1 MHDWRRKATYMKKDK
16 ISISF
21 IQGKNEEVFYD
32 IFLPISEDVVTSLN
46 STKCIRKEIVSNISK
61 IFSPKLSELV
71 RFNSLERMP
80 EIFIDGK
87 YRPMNDSDDVFF
99 NTLLMN
105 NLESQHIPRTISMSD
120 SNYIFNFL
128 LKKNSVDPFYKYV
141 SSIEWDGVPRVRRWF
156 IDGLGA
162 YIPGVDKDTSDR
174 IIEEATQAWFVG
186 TMGRSN
192 GNSYKLEI
200 VPVLIGDQGTYKS
213 TYVSYT
219 AMSMVE
225 EDWYNSTVASLK
237 DPKFFFESIRGA
249 KVVEWSEST
258 QLKRAE
264 DVELLKA
271 FISQEKDTYRPSYA
285 RNSETYNR
293 QFSCIMTSNEK
304 TLFNDD
310 TGNRRFIPMVC
321 SDNRARWITYEN
333 MEENLYDVQ
342 QVWAEAL
349 ALLRSGAKAYMPSDV
364 ERLAMCQTKKFTK
377 SNEFFDEVISQ
388 LDENYPNVGDHI
400 EVKTL
405 KHMISNIK
413 YDFDEMRNRTVKTE
427 DLIKYA
433 NGEWIFEP
441 KKNIWVN
448 GKLQRR
454 NIITRVKPPS
464 EGE

>member
-1 MHDWRRKATYMKKDK
+1 MSCNKDLLKTDSDNFSGGTYVKLFKEDMSMDFFMLLKQKSYVHTLIRHYNEIFRSDMWK
-16 ISISF
+16 IYRY
-21 IQGKNEEVFYD
+21 NT
-32 IFLPISEDVVTSLN
+32 LL
-46 STKCIRKEIVSNISK
+46 
-61 IFSPKLSELV
+61 
-71 RFNSLERMP
+71 RMP
-80 EIFIDGK
+80 EVCDKGRFRPISDVDYSYFRMRLFEDMCSIGCPRNVSKLDGADLLDIIIEK
-87 YRPMNDSDDVFF
+87 YP
-99 NTLLMN
+99 
-105 NLESQHIPRTISMSD
+105 
-120 SNYIFNFL
+120 
-128 LKKNSVDPFYKYV
+128 VDPFYEYV

-156 IDGLGA
+156 IDGLGV
-162 YIPGVDKDTSDR
+162 YIPGVDKDTSDL

-219 AMSMVE
+219 AMSMVD

-364 ERLAMCQTKKFTK
+364 ERLAMCQTRNFTK

-388 LDENYPNVGDHI
+388 LDENYPNVGDYI

-413 YDFDEMRNRTVKTE
+413 YDFDEMRNRTVRTE
-427 DLIKYA
+427 DLIKYT

-441 KKNIWVN
+441 RKNIWVD
-448 GKLQRR
+448 GKRVRR

>member
-1 MHDWRRKATYMKKDK
+1 MSCNKDLLKTDSDNFSGGTYVKLFKEDMSMDFFMLLKQKSYVHTLIRHYNEIFRSDMWK
-16 ISISF
+16 IYRY
-21 IQGKNEEVFYD
+21 NT
-32 IFLPISEDVVTSLN
+32 LL
-46 STKCIRKEIVSNISK
+46 
-61 IFSPKLSELV
+61 
-71 RFNSLERMP
+71 RMP
-80 EIFIDGK
+80 EVCDKGRFRPISDVDYSYFRMRLFEDMCSIGCPRNVSKLDGADLLDIIIEK
-87 YRPMNDSDDVFF
+87 YP
-99 NTLLMN
+99 
-105 NLESQHIPRTISMSD
+105 
-120 SNYIFNFL
+120 
-128 LKKNSVDPFYKYV
+128 VDPFYEYV

-174 IIEEATQAWFVG
+174 IIDEATQAWFVG

-364 ERLAMCQTKKFTK
+364 ERLAMSQTRNFAK

-388 LDENYPNVGDHI
+388 LDEAYPNVGDYI

-441 KKNIWVN
+441 KKNIWVD
-448 GKLQRR
+448 GKRVRR

>member
-1 MHDWRRKATYMKKDK
+1 MSCNKDLLKTDSDNFSGGTYVKLFKEDMSMDFFMLLKQKSYVHTLIRHYNEIFRSDMWK
-16 ISISF
+16 IYRY
-21 IQGKNEEVFYD
+21 NT
-32 IFLPISEDVVTSLN
+32 LL
-46 STKCIRKEIVSNISK
+46 
-61 IFSPKLSELV
+61 
-71 RFNSLERMP
+71 RMP
-80 EIFIDGK
+80 EVCDKGRFRPISDVDYSYFRMRLFEDMCSIGCPRNVSKLDGADLLDIIIEK
-87 YRPMNDSDDVFF
+87 YP
-99 NTLLMN
+99 
-105 NLESQHIPRTISMSD
+105 
-120 SNYIFNFL
+120 
-128 LKKNSVDPFYKYV
+128 VDPFYEYV

-342 QVWAEAL
+342 QAWAEAL

-364 ERLAMCQTKKFTK
+364 ERLAMSQTRNFAK

-388 LDENYPNVGDHI
+388 LDEAYPNVGDYI

-441 KKNIWVN
+441 KKNIWVD
-448 GKLQRR
+448 GKRVRR

>member
-1 MHDWRRKATYMKKDK
+1 MSCNKDLLKTDSDNFSGGTYVKLFKEDIPMDFFMLLKQKSYVHTLIRHYNEIFRSDMWK
-16 ISISF
+16 IYRY
-21 IQGKNEEVFYD
+21 NT
-32 IFLPISEDVVTSLN
+32 LL
-46 STKCIRKEIVSNISK
+46 
-61 IFSPKLSELV
+61 
-71 RFNSLERMP
+71 RMP
-80 EIFIDGK
+80 EVCDKGRFRPISDADYSYFRMRLFEDMCSIGCPRNVSKLDGADLLDIIIEK
-87 YRPMNDSDDVFF
+87 YP
-99 NTLLMN
+99 
-105 NLESQHIPRTISMSD
+105 
-120 SNYIFNFL
+120 
-128 LKKNSVDPFYKYV
+128 VDPFYEYV

-162 YIPGVDKDTSDR
+162 YIPGVDKSTSDL

-364 ERLAMCQTKKFTK
+364 ERLAMCQTRKFTK
-377 SNEFFDEVISQ
+377 SNEFFDEIISQ
-388 LDENYPNVGDHI
+388 LDENYPNVGDYI

-427 DLIKYA
+427 DLIKYT

>member
-1 MHDWRRKATYMKKDK
+1 MSCNKDLLKTDSDNFSGGTYVKLFKEDMSMDFFMLLKQKSYVHTLIRHYNEIFRSDMWK
-16 ISISF
+16 IYRY
-21 IQGKNEEVFYD
+21 NT
-32 IFLPISEDVVTSLN
+32 LL
-46 STKCIRKEIVSNISK
+46 
-61 IFSPKLSELV
+61 
-71 RFNSLERMP
+71 RMP
-80 EIFIDGK
+80 EVCDKGRFRPISDVDYSYFRMRLFEDMCSIGCPRNVSKLDGADLLDIIIEK
-87 YRPMNDSDDVFF
+87 YP
-99 NTLLMN
+99 
-105 NLESQHIPRTISMSD
+105 
-120 SNYIFNFL
+120 
-128 LKKNSVDPFYKYV
+128 VDPFYEYV

-364 ERLAMCQTKKFTK
+364 ERLAMSQTRNFAK

-388 LDENYPNVGDHI
+388 LDEAYPNVGDYI

-441 KKNIWVN
+441 KKNIWVD
-448 GKLQRR
+448 GKRVRR

>member
-1 MHDWRRKATYMKKDK
+1 MSCNKDLLKTDSDNFSGGTYVKLFKEDIPMDFFMLLKQKSYVHTLIRHYNEIFRSDMWK
-16 ISISF
+16 IYRY
-21 IQGKNEEVFYD
+21 NT
-32 IFLPISEDVVTSLN
+32 LL
-46 STKCIRKEIVSNISK
+46 
-61 IFSPKLSELV
+61 
-71 RFNSLERMP
+71 RMP
-80 EIFIDGK
+80 EVCDKGRFRPISDADYSYFRMRLFEDMCSIGCPRNVSKLDGADLLDIIIEK
-87 YRPMNDSDDVFF
+87 YP
-99 NTLLMN
+99 
-105 NLESQHIPRTISMSD
+105 
-120 SNYIFNFL
+120 
-128 LKKNSVDPFYKYV
+128 VDPFYEYV

-162 YIPGVDKDTSDR
+162 YIPGVDKSTSDL

-321 SDNRARWITYEN
+321 SDNRARWITHEN

-349 ALLRSGAKAYMPSDV
+349 ALLKSGAKAYMPSDV
-364 ERLAMCQTKKFTK
+364 ERLAMCQTRNFTK

-388 LDENYPNVGDHI
+388 LDEAYPNVGDYI

-427 DLIKYA
+427 DLIKYT

-441 KKNIWVN
+441 KKNIWVD
-448 GKLQRR
+448 GKRVRR

>member
-1 MHDWRRKATYMKKDK
+1 MAKPLDAINSCNELLENVFNELPPDYVDQLKDVKSFRKVFTTNAKIIFKKD
-16 ISISF
+16 F
-21 IQGKNEEVFYD
+21 ID
-32 IFLPISEDVVTSLN
+32 SL
-46 STKCIRKEIVSNISK
+46 
-61 IFSPKLSELV
+61 
-71 RFNSLERMP
+71 RFNTLTRIPERLY
-80 EIFIDGK
+80 DGK
-87 YRPMNDSDDVFF
+87 YRSLRSADDVYF
-99 NTLLMN
+99 NVLLIN
-105 NLESQHIPRTISMSD
+105 NLERIGLNRTISMAD
-120 SNYIFNFL
+120 SNNIIDYLVDHNR
-128 LKKNSVDPFYKYV
+128 VDPFYEYV
-141 SSIEWDGVPRVRRWF
+141 SSIKWDGVPRVRRWF

-219 AMSMVE
+219 AMSMVD

-388 LDENYPNVGDHI
+388 LDENYPNVGDYI

-413 YDFDEMRNRTVKTE
+413 YDFDEMRNRTVRTE
-427 DLIKYA
+427 DLIKYT

-441 KKNIWVN
+441 RKNIWVS
-448 GKLQRR
+448 GKRLRK

>member
-1 MHDWRRKATYMKKDK
+1 MYRYNTLSRTNEVLFEDTYVSLNENDYTIFGMRLNESLARISCPHK
-16 ISISF
+16 IS
-21 IQGKNEEVFYD
+21 
-32 IFLPISEDVVTSLN
+32 
-46 STKCIRKEIVSNISK
+46 KELCVN
-61 IFSPKLSELV
+61 LV
-71 RFNSLERMP
+71 GVMTAWNR
-80 EIFIDGK
+80 
-87 YRPMNDSDDVFF
+87 
-99 NTLLMN
+99 
-105 NLESQHIPRTISMSD
+105 
-120 SNYIFNFL
+120 
-128 LKKNSVDPFYKYV
+128 VDPFYEYV
-141 SSIEWDGVPRVRRWF
+141 SSIKWDGVPRVRRWF

-219 AMSMVE
+219 AMSMVD

-388 LDENYPNVGDHI
+388 LDENYPNVGDYI

-427 DLIKYA
+427 DLIKYTD
-433 NGEWIFEP
+433 GEWIFEP

>member
-1 MHDWRRKATYMKKDK
+1 MTRPLDTINSCNELLENVFNELPPDYVDQLKDVKSFRKVFTTNAKIIFKKD
-16 ISISF
+16 F
-21 IQGKNEEVFYD
+21 ID
-32 IFLPISEDVVTSLN
+32 SL
-46 STKCIRKEIVSNISK
+46 
-61 IFSPKLSELV
+61 
-71 RFNSLERMP
+71 RFNTLTRIPERLY
-80 EIFIDGK
+80 DGK
-87 YRPMNDSDDVFF
+87 YRSLRSADDVYF
-99 NTLLMN
+99 NVLLIN
-105 NLESQHIPRTISMSD
+105 NLERIGLNRTISMAD
-120 SNYIFNFL
+120 SNNIIDYLVDHNR
-128 LKKNSVDPFYKYV
+128 VDPFYEYV
-141 SSIEWDGVPRVRRWF
+141 SSIKWDGVPRVRRWF

-388 LDENYPNVGDHI
+388 LDENYPNVGDYI

>member
-1 MHDWRRKATYMKKDK
+1 MKLFKEDMSMDFFMLLKQKSYIHTLIRHYDEIFRSDMWK
-16 ISISF
+16 IYRY
-21 IQGKNEEVFYD
+21 NT
-32 IFLPISEDVVTSLN
+32 LL
-46 STKCIRKEIVSNISK
+46 
-61 IFSPKLSELV
+61 
-71 RFNSLERMP
+71 RMP
-80 EIFIDGK
+80 EVCDKGRFRPISDADYSYFRMRLFEDMCSIGCPRNVSKLDGADLLDIIIEK
-87 YRPMNDSDDVFF
+87 YP
-99 NTLLMN
+99 
-105 NLESQHIPRTISMSD
+105 
-120 SNYIFNFL
+120 
-128 LKKNSVDPFYKYV
+128 VDPFYEYV

-219 AMSMVE
+219 AMSMVD

-388 LDENYPNVGDHI
+388 LDENYPNVGDYI

-427 DLIKYA
+427 DLIKYT

>member
-1 MHDWRRKATYMKKDK
+1 MSSA
-16 ISISF
+16 
-21 IQGKNEEVFYD
+21 NVA
-32 IFLPISEDVVTSLN
+32 FLTQ
-46 STKCIRKEIVSNISK
+46 
-61 IFSPKLSELV
+61 KLTIEA
-71 RFNSLERMP
+71 P
-80 EIFIDGK
+80 DGE
-87 YRPMNDSDDVFF
+87 MN
-99 NTLLMN
+99 
-105 NLESQHIPRTISMSD
+105 
-120 SNYIFNFL
+120 
-128 LKKNSVDPFYKYV
+128 
-141 SSIEWDGVPRVRRWF
+141 
-156 IDGLGA
+156 
-162 YIPGVDKDTSDR
+162 R

-219 AMSMVE
+219 AMSMVD

-388 LDENYPNVGDHI
+388 LDENYPNVGDYI

-413 YDFDEMRNRTVKTE
+413 YDFDEMRNRIVRTE
-427 DLIKYA
+427 DLIKYT

-441 KKNIWVN
+441 RKNIWVS
-448 GKLQRR
+448 GKRLRK

>member
-1 MHDWRRKATYMKKDK
+1 MTRPLDTINSCNELLENVFNELPPDYVDQLKDVKSFRKVFTTNAKIIFKKD
-16 ISISF
+16 F
-21 IQGKNEEVFYD
+21 ID
-32 IFLPISEDVVTSLN
+32 SL
-46 STKCIRKEIVSNISK
+46 
-61 IFSPKLSELV
+61 
-71 RFNSLERMP
+71 RFNTLTRIPERLY
-80 EIFIDGK
+80 DGK
-87 YRPMNDSDDVFF
+87 YRSLRSADDVYF
-99 NTLLMN
+99 NVLLIN
-105 NLESQHIPRTISMSD
+105 NLERIGLNRTISMAD
-120 SNYIFNFL
+120 SNNIIDYLVDHNR
-128 LKKNSVDPFYKYV
+128 VDPFYEYV
-141 SSIEWDGVPRVRRWF
+141 SSIKWDGVPRVRRWF

-219 AMSMVE
+219 AMSMVD

-364 ERLAMCQTKKFTK
+364 ERLAMCQTRKFTK
-377 SNEFFDEVISQ
+377 SNEFFDEIISQ
-388 LDENYPNVGDHI
+388 LDENYPNVGDYI

>member
-1 MHDWRRKATYMKKDK
+1 MSCNKDLLKTDSDNFSGGTYVKLFKEDIPMDFFMLLKQKSYVHTLIRHYNEIFRSDMWK
-16 ISISF
+16 IYRY
-21 IQGKNEEVFYD
+21 NT
-32 IFLPISEDVVTSLN
+32 LL
-46 STKCIRKEIVSNISK
+46 
-61 IFSPKLSELV
+61 
-71 RFNSLERMP
+71 RMP
-80 EIFIDGK
+80 EVCDKGRFRPISDADYSYFRMRLFEDMCSIGCPRNVSKLDGADLLDIIIEK
-87 YRPMNDSDDVFF
+87 YP
-99 NTLLMN
+99 
-105 NLESQHIPRTISMSD
+105 
-120 SNYIFNFL
+120 
-128 LKKNSVDPFYKYV
+128 VDPFYEYV

-162 YIPGVDKDTSDR
+162 YIPGVDKSTSDL

-321 SDNRARWITYEN
+321 SDNRARWITHEN

-364 ERLAMCQTKKFTK
+364 ERLAMCQTRKFTK
-377 SNEFFDEVISQ
+377 SNEFFDEIISQ
-388 LDENYPNVGDHI
+388 LDENYPNVGDYI

-413 YDFDEMRNRTVKTE
+413 YDFDEMRNRTVRTE
-427 DLIKYA
+427 DLIKYT

-441 KKNIWVN
+441 KKNIWVD
-448 GKLQRR
+448 GKRVRR

>member
-1 MHDWRRKATYMKKDK
+1 MAKPLDAINSCNELLENVFNELPPDYVDQLKDVKSFRKVFTTSAKIIFKKD
-16 ISISF
+16 F
-21 IQGKNEEVFYD
+21 IN
-32 IFLPISEDVVTSLN
+32 SL
-46 STKCIRKEIVSNISK
+46 
-61 IFSPKLSELV
+61 
-71 RFNSLERMP
+71 RFNTLTRIPERLY
-80 EIFIDGK
+80 DGK
-87 YRPMNDSDDVFF
+87 YRSLRSADDVYF
-99 NTLLMN
+99 NVLLIN
-105 NLESQHIPRTISMSD
+105 NLERIGLNRTISMAD
-120 SNYIFNFL
+120 SNNIIDYLVDHNR
-128 LKKNSVDPFYKYV
+128 VDPFYEYV
-141 SSIEWDGVPRVRRWF
+141 SSIKWDGAPRVRRWF

-219 AMSMVE
+219 AMSMVD

-364 ERLAMCQTKKFTK
+364 ERLAMCQTRKFTK
-377 SNEFFDEVISQ
+377 SNEFFDEIISQ
-388 LDENYPNVGDHI
+388 LDENYPNVGDYI

-413 YDFDEMRNRTVKTE
+413 YDFDEMRNRIVRTE
-427 DLIKYA
+427 DLIKYT

-441 KKNIWVN
+441 RKNIWVS
-448 GKLQRR
+448 GKRLRK

>member
-1 MHDWRRKATYMKKDK
+1 MTRPLDTINSCNELLENVFNELPPDYVDQLKDVKSFRKEFTTSAKIIFKKD
-16 ISISF
+16 F
-21 IQGKNEEVFYD
+21 IN
-32 IFLPISEDVVTSLN
+32 SL
-46 STKCIRKEIVSNISK
+46 
-61 IFSPKLSELV
+61 
-71 RFNSLERMP
+71 RFNTLTRIPERLY
-80 EIFIDGK
+80 DGK
-87 YRPMNDSDDVFF
+87 YRSLRSADDVYF
-99 NTLLMN
+99 NVLLIN
-105 NLESQHIPRTISMSD
+105 NLERIGLNRTISMAD
-120 SNYIFNFL
+120 SNNIIDYLVDHNR
-128 LKKNSVDPFYKYV
+128 VDPFYEYV
-141 SSIEWDGVPRVRRWF
+141 SSSEWDGVPRVRRWF

-162 YIPGVDKDTSDR
+162 YIPGVDKDTSDL

-364 ERLAMCQTKKFTK
+364 ERLAMCQTRKFTK
-377 SNEFFDEVISQ
+377 SNEFFDEIISQ
-388 LDENYPNVGDHI
+388 LDENYPNVGDYI

-413 YDFDEMRNRTVKTE
+413 YDFDEMRNRIVRTE
-427 DLIKYA
+427 DLIKYT

-441 KKNIWVN
+441 RKNIWVS
-448 GKLQRR
+448 GKRLRKH
-454 NIITRVKPPS
+454 IITRVTPPS

>member
-1 MHDWRRKATYMKKDK
+1 MHDEKELSKPVWNGEFMFLFKEYIPIDICGKLNSKSFGDYLVQYYNELFNDGIKKMYRYNTLSRTNEVLFEDTYVSLNENDYTIFGMRLNESLARISCPHK
-16 ISISF
+16 IS
-21 IQGKNEEVFYD
+21 
-32 IFLPISEDVVTSLN
+32 
-46 STKCIRKEIVSNISK
+46 KELCVN
-61 IFSPKLSELV
+61 LV
-71 RFNSLERMP
+71 GVMTAWNR
-80 EIFIDGK
+80 
-87 YRPMNDSDDVFF
+87 
-99 NTLLMN
+99 
-105 NLESQHIPRTISMSD
+105 
-120 SNYIFNFL
+120 
-128 LKKNSVDPFYKYV
+128 VDPFYEYV
-141 SSIEWDGVPRVRRWF
+141 SSIKWDGVPRVRRWF

-162 YIPGVDKDTSDR
+162 YIPGVDKSTSDL

-364 ERLAMCQTKKFTK
+364 ERLAMSQTRNFTK

-388 LDENYPNVGDHI
+388 LDEAYPNVGDYI

>member
-1 MHDWRRKATYMKKDK
+1 MHDEKELSKPVWNGEFMFLFKEYIPIDICGKLNSKSFGDYLVQYYNELFNDGIKKMYRYNTLSRTNEVLFEDTYVSLNENDYTIFGMRLNESLARISCPHK
-16 ISISF
+16 IS
-21 IQGKNEEVFYD
+21 
-32 IFLPISEDVVTSLN
+32 
-46 STKCIRKEIVSNISK
+46 KELCVN
-61 IFSPKLSELV
+61 LV
-71 RFNSLERMP
+71 GVMTAWNR
-80 EIFIDGK
+80 
-87 YRPMNDSDDVFF
+87 
-99 NTLLMN
+99 
-105 NLESQHIPRTISMSD
+105 
-120 SNYIFNFL
+120 
-128 LKKNSVDPFYKYV
+128 VDPFYEYV
-141 SSIEWDGVPRVRRWF
+141 SSIKWDGVPRVRRWF

-162 YIPGVDKDTSDR
+162 YIPGVDKSTSDL

-388 LDENYPNVGDHI
+388 LDEAYPNVGDYI

>member
-1 MHDWRRKATYMKKDK
+1 MAKPLDAINSCNELLENVFNELPPDYVDQLKDVKSFRKVFTTSAKIIFKKD
-16 ISISF
+16 F
-21 IQGKNEEVFYD
+21 IN
-32 IFLPISEDVVTSLN
+32 SL
-46 STKCIRKEIVSNISK
+46 
-61 IFSPKLSELV
+61 
-71 RFNSLERMP
+71 RFNTLTRIPERLYN
-80 EIFIDGK
+80 GK
-87 YRPMNDSDDVFF
+87 YRSLRSADDVYF
-99 NTLLMN
+99 NVLLIN
-105 NLESQHIPRTISMSD
+105 NLERIGLNRTISMAD
-120 SNYIFNFL
+120 SNNIIDYLVDHNR
-128 LKKNSVDPFYKYV
+128 VDPFYEYV
-141 SSIEWDGVPRVRRWF
+141 SSIKWDGVPRVRRWF

-219 AMSMVE
+219 AMSMVD

-364 ERLAMCQTKKFTK
+364 ERLAMCQTRKFTK
-377 SNEFFDEVISQ
+377 SNEFFDEIISQ
-388 LDENYPNVGDHI
+388 LDENYPNVGDYI

-413 YDFDEMRNRTVKTE
+413 YDFDEMRNRIVRTE
-427 DLIKYA
+427 DLIKYT

-441 KKNIWVN
+441 RKNIWVS
-448 GKLQRR
+448 GKRLRK

>member
-1 MHDWRRKATYMKKDK
+1 MSCNKDLLKTDSGNFSGGAYVKLFKEDMSMDFFMLLKQKSYIHTLIRHYDEIFRSDMWK
-16 ISISF
+16 IYRY
-21 IQGKNEEVFYD
+21 NT
-32 IFLPISEDVVTSLN
+32 LL
-46 STKCIRKEIVSNISK
+46 
-61 IFSPKLSELV
+61 
-71 RFNSLERMP
+71 RMP
-80 EIFIDGK
+80 EVCDKGRFRPISDADYSYFRMRLFEDMCSIGCPRNVSKLDGADLLDIIIEK
-87 YRPMNDSDDVFF
+87 YP
-99 NTLLMN
+99 
-105 NLESQHIPRTISMSD
+105 
-120 SNYIFNFL
+120 
-128 LKKNSVDPFYKYV
+128 VDPFYEYV

-219 AMSMVE
+219 AMSMVD

-321 SDNRARWITYEN
+321 SDNRARWITHEN

-364 ERLAMCQTKKFTK
+364 ERLAMSQTRNFTK

-388 LDENYPNVGDHI
+388 LDENYPNVGDYI

>member
-1 MHDWRRKATYMKKDK
+1 MFKEDMSMDFFMLLKQKSYVHTLIRHYNEIFRSDMWK
-16 ISISF
+16 IYRY
-21 IQGKNEEVFYD
+21 NT
-32 IFLPISEDVVTSLN
+32 LL
-46 STKCIRKEIVSNISK
+46 
-61 IFSPKLSELV
+61 
-71 RFNSLERMP
+71 RMP
-80 EIFIDGK
+80 EVCDKGRFRPISDVDYSYFRMRLFEDMCSIGCPRNVSKLDGADLLDIIIEK
-87 YRPMNDSDDVFF
+87 YP
-99 NTLLMN
+99 
-105 NLESQHIPRTISMSD
+105 
-120 SNYIFNFL
+120 
-128 LKKNSVDPFYKYV
+128 VDPFYEYV

-364 ERLAMCQTKKFTK
+364 ERLAMSQTRNFAK

-388 LDENYPNVGDHI
+388 LDEAYPNVGDYI

>member
-1 MHDWRRKATYMKKDK
+1 MHDEKGLSKPVWNGAFMFLFKEYIPIDICGKLNSKSFGDYLVQYYNELFNDGIKKMYRYNTLSRTNEVLFEDTYVSLNENDYTIFGMRLNESLARISCPHK
-16 ISISF
+16 IS
-21 IQGKNEEVFYD
+21 
-32 IFLPISEDVVTSLN
+32 
-46 STKCIRKEIVSNISK
+46 KELCVN
-61 IFSPKLSELV
+61 LV
-71 RFNSLERMP
+71 GVMTAWNR
-80 EIFIDGK
+80 
-87 YRPMNDSDDVFF
+87 
-99 NTLLMN
+99 
-105 NLESQHIPRTISMSD
+105 
-120 SNYIFNFL
+120 
-128 LKKNSVDPFYKYV
+128 VDPFYEYV

-162 YIPGVDKDTSDR
+162 YIPGVDKDMSDR

-388 LDENYPNVGDHI
+388 LDENYPNVGDYI

>member
-1 MHDWRRKATYMKKDK
+1 MSCNKDLLKTDSDNFSGGTYVKLFKEDIPMDFFMLLKQKSYVHTLIRHYNEIFRSDMWK
-16 ISISF
+16 IYRY
-21 IQGKNEEVFYD
+21 NT
-32 IFLPISEDVVTSLN
+32 LL
-46 STKCIRKEIVSNISK
+46 
-61 IFSPKLSELV
+61 
-71 RFNSLERMP
+71 RMP
-80 EIFIDGK
+80 EVCDKGRFRPISDADYSYFRMRLFEDMCSIGCPRNVSKIDGADLLDIIIEK
-87 YRPMNDSDDVFF
+87 YP
-99 NTLLMN
+99 
-105 NLESQHIPRTISMSD
+105 
-120 SNYIFNFL
+120 
-128 LKKNSVDPFYKYV
+128 VDPFYEYV

-162 YIPGVDKDTSDR
+162 YIPGVDKDTSDL

-219 AMSMVE
+219 AMSMVD

-364 ERLAMCQTKKFTK
+364 ERLAMCQTRKFTK
-377 SNEFFDEVISQ
+377 SNEFFDEIISQ
-388 LDENYPNVGDHI
+388 LDEAYPNVGDYI

-427 DLIKYA
+427 DLIKYT

-441 KKNIWVN
+441 KKNIWVD
-448 GKLQRR
+448 GKRVRR

>member
-1 MHDWRRKATYMKKDK
+1 MSCNKDLLKTDSDNFSGGTYVKLFKEDMSMDFFMLLKQKSYIHTLIRHYDEIFRSDMWK
-16 ISISF
+16 IYRY
-21 IQGKNEEVFYD
+21 NT
-32 IFLPISEDVVTSLN
+32 LL
-46 STKCIRKEIVSNISK
+46 
-61 IFSPKLSELV
+61 
-71 RFNSLERMP
+71 RMP
-80 EIFIDGK
+80 EVCDKGRFRPISDADYSYFRMRLFEDMCSIGCPRNVSKLDGADLLDIIIEK
-87 YRPMNDSDDVFF
+87 YP
-99 NTLLMN
+99 
-105 NLESQHIPRTISMSD
+105 
-120 SNYIFNFL
+120 
-128 LKKNSVDPFYKYV
+128 VDPFYEYV

-321 SDNRARWITYEN
+321 SDNRARWITHEN

-388 LDENYPNVGDHI
+388 LDENYPNVGDYI

-427 DLIKYA
+427 DLIKYT

-441 KKNIWVN
+441 KKNIWVD
-448 GKLQRR
+448 GKRVRR

>member
-1 MHDWRRKATYMKKDK
+1 MSCNKDLLKTDSDNFSGGTYVKLFKEDMSMDFFMLLKQKSYVHTLIRHYNEIFRSDMWK
-16 ISISF
+16 IYRY
-21 IQGKNEEVFYD
+21 NT
-32 IFLPISEDVVTSLN
+32 LL
-46 STKCIRKEIVSNISK
+46 
-61 IFSPKLSELV
+61 
-71 RFNSLERMP
+71 RMP
-80 EIFIDGK
+80 EVCDKGRFRPISDVDYSYFRMRLFEDMCSIGCPRNVSKLDGADLLDIIIEK
-87 YRPMNDSDDVFF
+87 YP
-99 NTLLMN
+99 
-105 NLESQHIPRTISMSD
+105 
-120 SNYIFNFL
+120 
-128 LKKNSVDPFYKYV
+128 VDPFYEYV

-388 LDENYPNVGDHI
+388 LDENYPNVGDYI

>member
-1 MHDWRRKATYMKKDK
+1 MSCNKDLLKTDSDNFSGGTYVKLFKEDMSMDFFMLLKQKSYVHTLIRHYNEIFRSDMWK
-16 ISISF
+16 IYRY
-21 IQGKNEEVFYD
+21 NT
-32 IFLPISEDVVTSLN
+32 LL
-46 STKCIRKEIVSNISK
+46 
-61 IFSPKLSELV
+61 
-71 RFNSLERMP
+71 RMP
-80 EIFIDGK
+80 EVCDKGRFRPISDVDYSYFRMRLFEDMCSIGCPRNVSKLDGADLLDIIIEK
-87 YRPMNDSDDVFF
+87 YP
-99 NTLLMN
+99 
-105 NLESQHIPRTISMSD
+105 
-120 SNYIFNFL
+120 
-128 LKKNSVDPFYKYV
+128 VDPFYEYV

-364 ERLAMCQTKKFTK
+364 ERLAMSQTRNFAK

-388 LDENYPNVGDHI
+388 LDEAYPNVGDYI

-405 KHMISNIK
+405 
-413 YDFDEMRNRTVKTE
+413 
-427 DLIKYA
+427 
-433 NGEWIFEP
+433 
-441 KKNIWVN
+441 
-448 GKLQRR
+448 
-454 NIITRVKPPS
+454 
-464 EGE
+464 

>member
-1 MHDWRRKATYMKKDK
+1 MSCNKDLLKTDSDNFSGGTYVKLFKEDIPMDFFMLLKQKSYVHTLIRHYNEIFRSDMWK
-16 ISISF
+16 IYRY
-21 IQGKNEEVFYD
+21 NT
-32 IFLPISEDVVTSLN
+32 LL
-46 STKCIRKEIVSNISK
+46 
-61 IFSPKLSELV
+61 
-71 RFNSLERMP
+71 RMP
-80 EIFIDGK
+80 EVCDKGRFRPISDADYSYFRMRLFEDMCSIGCPRNVSKLDGADLLDIIIEK
-87 YRPMNDSDDVFF
+87 YP
-99 NTLLMN
+99 
-105 NLESQHIPRTISMSD
+105 
-120 SNYIFNFL
+120 
-128 LKKNSVDPFYKYV
+128 VDPFYEYV

-162 YIPGVDKDTSDR
+162 YIPGVDKDTSDL

-364 ERLAMCQTKKFTK
+364 ERLAMCQTRKFTK
-377 SNEFFDEVISQ
+377 SNEFFDEIISQ
-388 LDENYPNVGDHI
+388 LDENYPNVGDYI

-427 DLIKYA
+427 DLIKYT
-433 NGEWIFEP
+433 NGEWIFEQM
-441 KKNIWVN
+441 KNIWVD
-448 GKLQRR
+448 GKRVRR

>member
-1 MHDWRRKATYMKKDK
+1 MHDEKGLSKPVWNGEFMFLFKEYIPIDICGKLNSKSFGDYLVQYYNELFNDGIKKMYRYNTLSRTNEVLFEDTYVSLNENDYTIFGMRLNESLARISCPHK
-16 ISISF
+16 IS
-21 IQGKNEEVFYD
+21 
-32 IFLPISEDVVTSLN
+32 
-46 STKCIRKEIVSNISK
+46 KELCVN
-61 IFSPKLSELV
+61 LV
-71 RFNSLERMP
+71 GVMTAWNR
-80 EIFIDGK
+80 
-87 YRPMNDSDDVFF
+87 
-99 NTLLMN
+99 
-105 NLESQHIPRTISMSD
+105 
-120 SNYIFNFL
+120 
-128 LKKNSVDPFYKYV
+128 VDPFYEYV
-141 SSIEWDGVPRVRRWF
+141 SSIKWDGVPRVRRWF
-156 IDGLGA
+156 IDGLGT

-349 ALLRSGAKAYMPSDV
+349 TLLRSGAKAYMPSDV

-388 LDENYPNVGDHI
+388 LDENYPNVGDYI

>member
-1 MHDWRRKATYMKKDK
+1 MSCNKDLLKTDSDNFSGGTYVKLFKEDIPMDFFMLLKQKSYVHTLIRHYNEIFRSDMWK
-16 ISISF
+16 IYRY
-21 IQGKNEEVFYD
+21 NT
-32 IFLPISEDVVTSLN
+32 LL
-46 STKCIRKEIVSNISK
+46 
-61 IFSPKLSELV
+61 
-71 RFNSLERMP
+71 RMP
-80 EIFIDGK
+80 EVCDKGRFRPISDADYSYFRMRLFEDMCSIGCPRNVSKLDGADLLDIIIEK
-87 YRPMNDSDDVFF
+87 YP
-99 NTLLMN
+99 
-105 NLESQHIPRTISMSD
+105 
-120 SNYIFNFL
+120 
-128 LKKNSVDPFYKYV
+128 VDPFYEYV

-162 YIPGVDKDTSDR
+162 YIPGVDKSTSDL

-219 AMSMVE
+219 AMSMVDD
-225 EDWYNSTVASLK
+225 DWYNSTVASLK

-321 SDNRARWITYEN
+321 SDNRARWITHEN

-364 ERLAMCQTKKFTK
+364 ERLAMCQTRNFTK

-388 LDENYPNVGDHI
+388 LDEAYPNVGDYI

-433 NGEWIFEP
+433 NGEWAFEQM
-441 KKNIWVN
+441 KNIWVD
-448 GKLQRR
+448 GKRVRR

>member
-1 MHDWRRKATYMKKDK
+1 MSCNKDLLKTDSDNFSGGTYVKLFKEDIPMDFFMLLKQKSYVHTLIRHYNEIFRSDMWK
-16 ISISF
+16 IYRY
-21 IQGKNEEVFYD
+21 NT
-32 IFLPISEDVVTSLN
+32 LL
-46 STKCIRKEIVSNISK
+46 
-61 IFSPKLSELV
+61 
-71 RFNSLERMP
+71 RMP
-80 EIFIDGK
+80 EVCDKGRFRPISDADYSYFRMRLFEDMCSIGCPRNVSKLDGADLLDIIIEK
-87 YRPMNDSDDVFF
+87 YP
-99 NTLLMN
+99 
-105 NLESQHIPRTISMSD
+105 
-120 SNYIFNFL
+120 
-128 LKKNSVDPFYKYV
+128 VDPFYEYV

-162 YIPGVDKDTSDR
+162 YIPGVDKSTSDL

-219 AMSMVE
+219 AMSMVDD
-225 EDWYNSTVASLK
+225 DWYNSTVASLK

-321 SDNRARWITYEN
+321 SDNRARWITHEN

-364 ERLAMCQTKKFTK
+364 ERLAMCQTRNFTK

-388 LDENYPNVGDHI
+388 LDEAYPNVGDYI

-427 DLIKYA
+427 DLIKYT

-441 KKNIWVN
+441 KKNIWVD
-448 GKLQRR
+448 GKRVRR